1 MSSDF
6 TFKRRG
12 LDRRAASPLP
22 SSFSPAGIRT
32 SRSNDGRLSQE
43 PNVETDALDW
53 GGDVLERRVAYD
65 NFTTIDWI
73 HDFAKE
79 RSRLRKLK
87 HHKGSKRKWLQLS
100 NATQAWI
107 IVFGVGLAAGL
118 IAALINISSEWLSDI
133 REGYCTTG
141 FYLNKKFCCWE
152 IDESIPCE
160 YWNAWGMVMSPKSEA
175 GRFWISYTIYL
186 VTGIGFAA
194 TSGVLVKAY
203 APYAIWDGLAEI
215 KTILGGFIIKG
226 FLGVWT
232 LVIKSLG
239 LILAVA
245 SGLSLGKE
253 GPLVHITCCCGNVF
267 LRLFPKYSHNEAKK
281 REILSAAAAG
291 GISVAFGAPIG
302 GVLFSLEEVS
312 YYFSDST
319 MWRSFFCAMVASV
332 VLQLINPFRT
342 GKLVM
347 FQASYTRDWHGF
359 EMIFFIF
366 LGILGGLLG
375 ALIIRLNLR
384 ITRIRNITF
393 IRHYPITEVVIVAAI
408 TALISYLNIFMRVDS
423 TELISNLFREC
434 EGNDY
439 YTLCHHDSYASNV
452 GLLIVAAILKIILTV
467 LTFGIRLPAGI
478 FMPSM
483 VVGACFGRA
492 LGILVEAWQRYNPDF
507 WLFASCPPDGSCI
520 TPGTYALVGATAA
533 LGGVTRMTVSLVV
546 IMFELTGA
554 LTYVLPIMIAVM
566 LSKWVG
572 DAFGKG
578 GIYDGVI
585 KLQGYPFLDNKETYS
600 YDFIGS
606 QVMTRIDDLVVIPA
620 NSTTLD
626 SLDEIIQYTDYK
638 GFPVVNSLRDMMLIG
653 FISRSELRFAIEQ
666 AKRTDGISGSSPC
679 YFGTALPILEAT
691 AYVDL
696 RPWMDMTP
704 ITASYKLSMEVVM
717 ELFRKMGVRYL
728 LFAQNGKLHGLLTK
742 KDILRH
748 LAVVHRIQRMD
759 GENKNVLLSTRGH
772 EFDH

>member
-1 MSSDF
+1 MNSDF
-6 TFKRRG
+6 TFKRKD
-12 LDRRAASPLP
+12 LNRRTASPLP
-22 SSFSPAGIRT
+22 SSISPIGVRT

-87 HHKGSKRKWLQLS
+87 KKKGTRGKWLQVS
-100 NATQAWI
+100 DATQAWI
-107 IVFGVGLAAGL
+107 IVFAVGLAAGL
-118 IAALINISSEWLSDI
+118 IAALIDISSEWLSDL

-152 IDESIPCE
+152 IDDGVSCD
-160 YWNAWGMVMSPKSEA
+160 YWHNWTGK
-175 GRFWISYTIYL
+175 FWVSYIIYI
-186 VTGIGFAA
+186 VTGIGFAV
-194 TSGVLVKAY
+194 TSGILVKLY
-203 APYAIWDGLAEI
+203 APYAIWDGLAEV

-267 LRLFPKYSHNEAKK
+267 LRLFPKYSQNEAKK
-281 REILSAAAAG
+281 REILSAASAG

-332 VLQLINPFRT
+332 VLQMVNPFRT
-342 GKLVM
+342 GKLVL
-347 FQASYTRDWHGF
+347 FQASYNRDWHGF
-359 EMIFFIF
+359 EMIFFVF

-384 ITRIRNITF
+384 ITRIRNTSF
-393 IRHYPITEVVIVAAI
+393 IRHYPITEIVIVAAI

-439 YTLCHHDSYASNV
+439 YTLCNHNTFASNV
-452 GLLIVAAILKIILTV
+452 GLLIVAAILKIVLTV
-467 LTFGIRLPAGI
+467 LTFGIQLPAGI

-483 VVGACFGRA
+483 VVGACCGRA
-492 LGILVEAWQRYNPDF
+492 LGILVEAWQRYYPTF
-507 WLFASCPPDGSCI
+507 WLFASCPPEGSCI

-585 KLQGYPFLDNKETYS
+585 KLQGYPFLDNKETYN

-606 QVMTRIDDLVVIPA
+606 QVMTRVDDLVVIPA

-626 SLDEIIQYTDYK
+626 SLDEIMQFTDYK
-638 GFPVVNSLRDMMLIG
+638 GFPVVSSLRDMMLIG
-653 FISRSELRFAIEQ
+653 FISRNELRFAIDQ
-666 AKRTDGISGSSPC
+666 AKRADGISGSSPC
-679 YFGTALPILEAT
+679 YFGTALPVLEAT

-704 ITASYKLSMEVVM
+704 ITASYKLSMETVM
-717 ELFRKMGVRYL
+717 ELFRKMGIRYL
-728 LFAQNGKLHGLLTK
+728 LFVQNGKLHGLLTK

-759 GENKNVLLSTRGH
+759 GENRFHSLNLRLN
-772 EFDH
+772 EFDS